1 MQAIRAGVLGRLIA
15 ASVTSGSA
23 YAQDM
28 TRSARLLAVFA
39 VGGTLLVTGCGN
51 AIDTPP
57 PPNGA
62 VGISVN
68 AAGDPIGIIE
78 VCRSSVDA
86 IEMSGQ
92 ISDEKSENPSLGR
105 WTATAPITGSAVL
118 DFLHP
123 GPKWTATLQPRSFE
137 AHRTHIVDN
146 LTSAKDED
154 SVLSQGT
161 FTLEQV
167 AKLTNKDVLVPDGPT
182 NLKVI
187 PRPTFRGLTCGTGAG
202 GGY

>member
-1 MQAIRAGVLGRLIA
+1 
-15 ASVTSGSA
+15 
-23 YAQDM
+23 M
-28 TRSARLLAVFA
+28 TRSVRLLIVFA
-39 VGGTLLVTGCGN
+39 VAGTLVVAGCGN

-92 ISDEKSENPSLGR
+92 IIDEKSDNPSLGR
-105 WTATAPITGSAVL
+105 WKPKAPITGSAVL

-123 GPKWTATLQPRSFE
+123 GPEWTATLHPSSFE
-137 AHRTHIVDN
+137 PHRTHIVDN

-154 SVLSQGT
+154 SVLFQGT

-167 AKLTNKDVLVPDGPT
+167 AKLTEKDVLIPDGPT
-182 NLKVI
+182 KEKVV
-187 PRPTFRGLTCGTGAG
+187 PRSTFRDLTCGTGSG